1 MSNVDLEHEFNL
13 YIIFNYLP
21 TKFPYYTRS
30 FHHTNADVERLYSYT
45 REQIHV
51 KEITSSDGITS
62 LCYFL
67 RSFRRP
73 CYDLSF
79 LLVTTSL
86 SFTRSKQQT
95 KKNKDIRQK

>member
-1 MSNVDLEHEFNL
+1 MSNVDLEHEFKR

-21 TKFPYYTRS
+21 TKFPYYTRP
-30 FHHTNADVERLYSYT
+30 FHHTNVDVERLYSYT

-51 KEITSSDGITS
+51 KEITSSDRITS

-79 LLVTTSL
+79 LLITTSL